1 MDESQELAY
10 AKKSFDEFQW
20 YYKFI
25 FPEWD
30 YLTCNGKD
38 NRLTYLGKTAGKYNI
53 DTKVIVKQIEIT
65 PEKYSMILKEEY
77 FLACCKNNEY
87 FVEIIDSFLSSDK
100 KEQKNEDKKYIFLI
114 LRDEGDN
121 LYNEMVFNRQNSDNM
136 IKYSKF
142 IIFRIVCG
150 LNYLHVKNISHNDIK
165 LENIVLS
172 KNVKAKICDMGSTEQ
187 VSRVRYGGTDG
198 YLSPQALLGK
208 ERTKEDD
215 MWSVGVIFLEL
226 LLKKPHIFFKEINED
241 LPKKEKLKEILKM
254 ILEEHYDIKISPSSD
269 ADWNK
274 NINYNLI
281 INWVDKGKYNQ
292 FDSKLKSDLLKGIHD
307 DDKEI
312 LEELLKIDPAK
323 RISAEKFINKQIFHD
338 LEYRL
343 KDSPFHYSEYD
354 YTKYFQNRRPNNF
367 EEFKKYHEE
376 IKEKFLGIPI
386 IDNK

>member
-1 MDESQELAY
+1 
-10 AKKSFDEFQW
+10 
-20 YYKFI
+20 
-25 FPEWD
+25 
-30 YLTCNGKD
+30 
-38 NRLTYLGKTAGKYNI
+38 
-53 DTKVIVKQIEIT
+53 
-65 PEKYSMILKEEY
+65 
-77 FLACCKNNEY
+77 
-87 FVEIIDSFLSSDK
+87 
-100 KEQKNEDKKYIFLI
+100 
-114 LRDEGDN
+114 
-121 LYNEMVFNRQNSDNM
+121 
-136 IKYSKF
+136 
-142 IIFRIVCG
+142 
-150 LNYLHVKNISHNDIK
+150 
-165 LENIVLS
+165 
-172 KNVKAKICDMGSTEQ
+172 
-187 VSRVRYGGTDG
+187 
-198 YLSPQALLGK
+198 
-208 ERTKEDD
+208 
-215 MWSVGVIFLEL
+215 
-226 LLKKPHIFFKEINED
+226 
-241 LPKKEKLKEILKM
+241 M